1 MQFSLFVV
9 LKSGCRG
16 TAMVDLARRRRGGE
30 AVALAVLLA
39 ARACSGITLVTKGG
53 DKTTGATRLRAHP
66 AASVNSARCEFGAAG
81 ASGARARAR

>member
-66 AASVNSARCEFGAAG
+66 AAREFGAAG

>member
-66 AASVNSARCEFGAAG
+66 AASVNRAREFGAAG